1 MEAKLA
7 EMAEGKP
14 QTCAIIANVYE
25 RTEVDSEDTEKEDQR
40 SGGSEVKQKG
50 SSAVAS
56 TSKGIKSRH
65 VSLFCYVID
74 VSTCGPMSV
83 HYLCIFVP
91 REQNKLPYINNNNAL
106 DTITFFW

>member
-14 QTCAIIANVYE
+14 QTYAIIANIYE

-65 VSLFCYVID
+65 VSLC
-74 VSTCGPMSV
+74 
-83 HYLCIFVP
+83 FV
-91 REQNKLPYINNNNAL
+91 
-106 DTITFFW
+106 T

>member
-1 MEAKLA
+1 MEAK
-7 EMAEGKP
+7 MAEGKP

-65 VSLFCYVID
+65 VSLC
-74 VSTCGPMSV
+74 
-83 HYLCIFVP
+83 FV
-91 REQNKLPYINNNNAL
+91 
-106 DTITFFW
+106 T